1 MVSQGRLR
9 TFAGNSRP
17 KLKHGQ
23 SQRKLDSATHDWARN
38 SKQTYRLLERKIN
51 KTNGVMIN
59 GELKKNQ
66 E

>member
-1 MVSQGRLR
+1 
-9 TFAGNSRP
+9 
-17 KLKHGQ
+17 
-23 SQRKLDSATHDWARN
+23 LDSATHGWARN

>member
-1 MVSQGRLR
+1 M
-9 TFAGNSRP
+9 
-17 KLKHGQ
+17 
-23 SQRKLDSATHDWARN
+23 DSATHDWARN